1 MKKICE
7 VCGNRKLT
15 KILDLGKNPLC
26 DDLIKIDSK
35 KKTNYTK
42 FKYYCVKNA

>member
-7 VCGNRKLT
+7 VCGNGKLI

-26 DDLIKIDSK
+26 DDLIKVGSK
-35 KKTNYTK
+35 KKK
-42 FKYYCVKNA
+42 

>member
-35 KKTNYTK
+35 KKKQIIQNSNII
-42 FKYYCVKNA
+42 V